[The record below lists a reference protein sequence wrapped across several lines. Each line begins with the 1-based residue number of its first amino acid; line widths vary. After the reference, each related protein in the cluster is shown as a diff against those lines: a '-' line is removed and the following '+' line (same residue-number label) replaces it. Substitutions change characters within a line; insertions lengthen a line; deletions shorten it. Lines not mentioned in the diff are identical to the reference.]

1 MQHKHLFD
9 IPKKEQSDQ
18 STVHEAYQAD
28 LSDSIAY
35 DIDTNIDEQPLVR
48 VDAEP
53 DVVEHVEST
62 RDNDINFINDS
73 SESEMSDTES
83 VNVEDDID
91 SDLQTIV

>member
-1 MQHKHLFD
+1 M
-9 IPKKEQSDQ
+9 
-18 STVHEAYQAD
+18 
-28 LSDSIAY
+28 SDSITF

-48 VDAEP
+48 VDTEP
-53 DVVEHVEST
+53 DVVEHVELT

-91 SDLQTIV
+91 SDL

>member
-1 MQHKHLFD
+1 MQHRHLFD
-9 IPKKEQSDQ
+9 IPEKEVSDQ

-28 LSDSIAY
+28 LSDSITF

-48 VDAEP
+48 VDTEP

-91 SDLQTIV
+91 SDL

>member
-1 MQHKHLFD
+1 M
-9 IPKKEQSDQ
+9 
-18 STVHEAYQAD
+18 
-28 LSDSIAY
+28 SDSITF

-48 VDAEP
+48 VDIEP

-91 SDLQTIV
+91 SDL

>member
-1 MQHKHLFD
+1 M
-9 IPKKEQSDQ
+9 
-18 STVHEAYQAD
+18 
-28 LSDSIAY
+28 SDSITF

-48 VDAEP
+48 VDTEP
-53 DVVEHVEST
+53 DVVEYAEST

-91 SDLQTIV
+91 SDL